1 MGKYQLPI
9 IYDDHHWTI
18 RREVRNQ
25 YVEEQNGLCW
35 FCGGDLYDLPQEDI
49 NKLWINMSLFPKD
62 MLKYPIHLHHNRKT
76 GYTIGAVHSK
86 CNAVLWQYCGE

>member
-9 IYDDHHWTI
+9 IYDDHHWSV

-35 FCGGDLYDLPQEDI
+35 FCGGRSI
-49 NKLWINMSLFPKD
+49 
-62 MLKYPIHLHHNRKT
+62 
-76 GYTIGAVHSK
+76 
-86 CNAVLWQYCGE
+86 